1 MSVTLPVISSADLLS
16 RAGQFSSSSPDS
28 GYSAKKDSSDW
39 QKIHCRGIH
48 NEKYFKTVSLNAVLF
63 MYISSLWIIKLRV
76 P

>member
-48 NEKYFKTVSLNAVLF
+48 NEKVL
-63 MYISSLWIIKLRV
+63 
-76 P
+76 